1 MEITRVDSAWTVIV
15 HVLHATDHE
24 RMSVQPVKAGNIYSP
39 PVVVLPPALTV
50 CEIECIFIVIKKKK
64 N

>member
-1 MEITRVDSAWTVIV
+1 
-15 HVLHATDHE
+15 
-24 RMSVQPVKAGNIYSP
+24 MSVKPVKAGNIYSP

-64 N
+64 KLINCIYKVKNI